1 MLTDETLEQIII
13 RSLQE
18 GVITIECNGL
28 ISGANPAA
36 LRMLGVASESVL
48 GFSFDT
54 TVPSSPINKPFLD
67 IFQDL
72 VSDGA
77 ITPFREIDLV
87 RFDGA
92 RIQLSV
98 SSAALDITECI
109 PGTESYVV
117 VFRDITAIK
126 GLEMA
131 KRKAADHL
139 AHELKT
145 PLSIIKACFQGLTP
159 ICGADH
165 KAKLMIDRGER
176 NLDRLLSIQDSVEQ
190 VFFPKVL
197 KSEKLLVPESV
208 NNIIENILQNARHR
222 NVKLEKNFNYSGFI
236 YFDLELL
243 QTILETLIKNAIEN
257 TPDQGLL
264 VVTLDQSSS
273 RGFQILV
280 HDYGVGIP
288 IGDFEFIFEGF
299 HHTQAT
305 DEYST
310 KKPFDFN
317 AGGKGLELFQL
328 KNLCEIHKLRIEF
341 QSQRCRFIPETT
353 DHCPGSIDQCPY
365 VQNPEECFG
374 SGFSIF
380 SVSFSN
386 LTNQD

>member
-1 MLTDETLEQIII
+1 MTDETLEQIII

-36 LRMLGVASESVL
+36 LRILGVASESVP

-54 TVPSSPINKPFLD
+54 TVPPSTINRPFLD

-72 VSDGA
+72 VSDGS

-92 RIQLSV
+92 RIEVSV

-190 VFFPKVL
+190 VFFPKV
-197 KSEKLLVPESV
+197 
-208 NNIIENILQNARHR
+208 
-222 NVKLEKNFNYSGFI
+222 
-236 YFDLELL
+236 
-243 QTILETLIKNAIEN
+243 
-257 TPDQGLL
+257 
-264 VVTLDQSSS
+264 
-273 RGFQILV
+273 
-280 HDYGVGIP
+280 
-288 IGDFEFIFEGF
+288 
-299 HHTQAT
+299 
-305 DEYST
+305 
-310 KKPFDFN
+310 
-317 AGGKGLELFQL
+317 
-328 KNLCEIHKLRIEF
+328 
-341 QSQRCRFIPETT
+341 
-353 DHCPGSIDQCPY
+353 
-365 VQNPEECFG
+365 
-374 SGFSIF
+374 
-380 SVSFSN
+380 
-386 LTNQD
+386 